1 MTVYG
6 YTCDPATAPEHQGLF
21 TSAGYRRF
29 FFGPH
34 ARVAWGHGPLATIA
48 NDDYPVI
55 SVKNYVPDDLRVLCR
70 DAAAPFVFAI
80 SHEPEDEITRGTLT
94 VERIRTQYASA
105 QKIAR
110 DSDAQVRLAVI
121 LNWRQ
126 GALRGFDW
134 NRLAP
139 LYELADLI
147 GMDCYADAAQA
158 ADDLYTDP
166 DALFG
171 PLVELADAH
180 GLAHAVPEFGMTMA
194 ADGDGDRFARML
206 ASYLAAASLSGAEWL
221 SYWCHTATERDYHLE
236 ADPAKGAGLNVL
248 RGAIAATA

>member
-6 YTCDPATAPEHQGLF
+6 YTCDPATASEHQGLF
-21 TSAGYRRF
+21 TGAGYRRF

-34 ARVAWGHGPLATIA
+34 ARVAWGRGPLATIA
-48 NDDYPVI
+48 PDDYPVI
-55 SVKNYVPDDLRVLCR
+55 SVKNYVPDDFRVLCR
-70 DAAAPFVFAI
+70 DAAAPLVFAI

-126 GALRGFDW
+126 GVIRGFNW
-134 NRLAP
+134 ESLAP
-139 LYELADLI
+139 VYGLADVI
-147 GMDCYADAAQA
+147 GMDCYPDAAQA
-158 ADDLYTDP
+158 AKDVYTSP
-166 DALFG
+166 DELFG

-194 ADGDGDRFARML
+194 ADGDGDRFARQL
-206 ASYLAAASLSGAEWL
+206 ATYLAAASLSGTEWL
-221 SYWCHTATERDYHLE
+221 SYWCHTAAERDYHLE
-236 ADPAKGAGLNVL
+236 ADPAKEAGLHVL
-248 RGAIAATA
+248 QGAIAATA